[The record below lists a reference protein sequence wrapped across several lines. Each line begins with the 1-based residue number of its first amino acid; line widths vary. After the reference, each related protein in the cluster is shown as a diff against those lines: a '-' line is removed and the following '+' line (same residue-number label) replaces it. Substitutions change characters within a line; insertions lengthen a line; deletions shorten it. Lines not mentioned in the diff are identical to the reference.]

1 VLDLFLTFLAAS
13 VAAAATGMIFKPGEW
28 YDSLKKPTWVPPRW
42 MFPVVWTILYVL
54 SAWAATRIAVKPANA
69 QAIAFWALQIALN
82 TLWTPVFF
90 GAKRMGLAMAVIG
103 ALWLT
108 VAAMLVAFWQL
119 DALAAVLI
127 LPYLAWLTVAA
138 ALNWRVWRDNRG
150 TTA

>member
-1 VLDLFLTFLAAS
+1 MLDLFLTFVAAS

-28 YDSLKKPTWVPPRW
+28 YDSLQKPTWVPPNW
-42 MFPVVWTILYVL
+42 MFPVVWTILYLL
-54 SAWAATRIAVKPANA
+54 SAWAATRVAVKADNA
-69 QAIAFWALQIALN
+69 QAMAFWALQIALN

-90 GAKRMGLAMAVIG
+90 GAKRMGLAMVVIV

-119 DALAAVLI
+119 DVLAAVLV
-127 LPYLAWLTVAA
+127 LPYLVWLTVAA

-150 TTA
+150 TVA